1 MNTDGTITHELCN
14 AENERTQNAYKR
26 FISAVSFNAPATRT
40 LYIHVH
46 VVTVVTCTDVQF
58 DKYSFKFHIFSNIYC
73 YTLLLY
79 HPGWYM
85 LYCMLKQ
92 FKSDVEAL
100 LYMYT

>member
-58 DKYSFKFHIFSNIYC
+58 DKYSFKFHIYFQIFIVILYC
-73 YTLLLY
+73 YTILD
-79 HPGWYM
+79 GI
-85 LYCMLKQ
+85 C
-92 FKSDVEAL
+92 
-100 LYMYT
+100 